1 MVFSNYSLVSI
12 VLLGC
17 SLGEILFAA
26 NEPSMEVRFVAW
38 KYHLIGQ
45 EEYYR
50 DLVQA
55 FERAHPGR
63 RIVVELNEWKVAH
76 DRIRDWISTGQGPY
90 LTIIPDVWLAE
101 FAPFLKRYPA
111 QLPAGFMDEFDHAML
126 ERSRYKGEILGM
138 VWAASTK
145 ALFYRTDLFR
155 QARLSPPR
163 TRDDLLADAKKLNHP
178 PAGIRLGTSRRS
190 RTRYR

>member
-17 SLGEILFAA
+17 SLGEILFVA

-55 FERAHPGR
+55 SS
-63 RIVVELNEWKVAH
+63 V
-76 DRIRDWISTGQGPY
+76 RIRDKKLLLNSMNGQL
-90 LTIIPDVWLAE
+90 LTIE
-101 FAPFLKRYPA
+101 
-111 QLPAGFMDEFDHAML
+111 
-126 ERSRYKGEILGM
+126 
-138 VWAASTK
+138 
-145 ALFYRTDLFR
+145 
-155 QARLSPPR
+155 
-163 TRDDLLADAKKLNHP
+163 
-178 PAGIRLGTSRRS
+178 
-190 RTRYR
+190 